1 MGEVMDRLTLTAV
14 DRRRAHPP
22 ANPAYFQGTVHMQE
36 LYHPDR
42 DGEESELVAV
52 FFETG
57 ARTRP
62 HTHDSTQVLH
72 VVAGRCIV
80 VTEAERS
87 FVEAGQFAVVPR
99 GIWHWPGA
107 GLGGGVAV
115 HSISASVRRVGPA
128 QPLDTLRQDRAMSRG
143 RTSRDTPM
151 RI

>member
-1 MGEVMDRLTLTAV
+1 MALSQTMGDVMDRLTLTAV

-36 LYHPDR
+36 IYYPDR

-62 HTHDSTQVLH
+62 HTHDATQVLQ

-99 GIWHWPGA
+99 GIWHWHGA
-107 GLGGGVAV
+107 TADGPMC
-115 HSISASVRRVGPA
+115 HISIKLP
-128 QPLDTLRQDRAMSRG
+128 G
-143 RTSRDTPM
+143 RTHWDVPARDWETG
-151 RI
+151 